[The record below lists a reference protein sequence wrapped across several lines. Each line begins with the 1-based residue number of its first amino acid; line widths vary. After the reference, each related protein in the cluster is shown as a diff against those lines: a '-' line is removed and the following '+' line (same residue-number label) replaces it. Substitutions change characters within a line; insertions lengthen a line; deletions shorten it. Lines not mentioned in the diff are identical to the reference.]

1 MNLQRL
7 KQEKS
12 IKELLEFGI
21 INIDK
26 SSGPT
31 SFNVSDFVRKSLGLR
46 KTSHFGT
53 LDPKVTGVL
62 PIALNR
68 GCKLTGYFLGEDKEY
83 VGIMRIHD
91 EVELKKIKE
100 VIKKKFTG
108 VIKQTPP
115 VKSRVKRQERER
127 EVKAFELIERG
138 EAKPLT
144 TSSKLGQSKEG
155 KNILFRAEVQGGTY
169 IRKLIDD
176 LGKELGV
183 GAHMLELRRVRAGI
197 FKENDKEYPSVN
209 LYDFEKA
216 VNAYFAPKGVPSV
229 DGDINTEGR
238 NDKLLRD
245 MIIPGEIVSELHSV
259 VKIKKDNLK
268 AIFTG
273 KPIQEK
279 DLVKK
284 PDVKKDETIVVFC
297 ENKFVGIYKT
307 ILSEHV
313 FAKSEFVIQPL
324 A

>member
-1 MNLQRL
+1 MV
-7 KQEKS
+7 EKFKPNK
-12 IKELLEFGI
+12 IDELLEFGI

-68 GCKLTGYFLGEDKEY
+68 ACKLTGYFLGEDKEY
-83 VGIMRIHD
+83 VGIMRMHE
-91 EVELKKIKE
+91 EVSLEEVKK
-100 VIKKKFTG
+100 VIKKKFLG
-108 VIKQTPP
+108 KILQTPP

-127 EVKAFELIERG
+127 EVKSFELLE
-138 EAKPLT
+138 
-144 TSSKLGQSKEG
+144 QEG
-155 KNILFRAEVQGGTY
+155 KNILFITEVEGGTY

-197 FKENDKEYPSVN
+197 FEEENSVN

-216 VNAYFAPKGVPSV
+216 VKKY
-229 DGDINTEGR
+229 DEGH
-238 NDKLLRD
+238 DKLLKEI
-245 MIIPGEIVSELHSV
+245 IIPGEIISKLHPV
-259 VKIKKDNLK
+259 VEIKKDRLVQ
-268 AIFTG
+268 IFTG
-273 KPIQEK
+273 KPIQEE

-284 PDVKKDETIVVFC
+284 QKFEKDKIVVVFC
-297 ENKFVGIYKT
+297 ENKFVGMYKT
-307 ILSEHV
+307 ILEKHV
-313 FAKSEFVIQPL
+313 FAKSEFVMQPVKS
-324 A
+324 